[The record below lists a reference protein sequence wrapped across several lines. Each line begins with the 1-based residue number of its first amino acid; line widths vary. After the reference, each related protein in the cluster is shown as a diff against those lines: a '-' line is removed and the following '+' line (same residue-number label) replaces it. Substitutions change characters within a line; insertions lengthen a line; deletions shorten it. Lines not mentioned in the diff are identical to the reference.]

1 MDDFI
6 KVHTKIPA
14 NPDTPYIVK
23 SEMLPL
29 GESPSNEL
37 YVNMSSQT
45 IVNRLLKRPQIQV
58 DFTYDVSV
66 DNLMILMIG
75 ISNEGHEYLPISVV
89 LTSREN
95 EKKKDWNWRLSWK
108 CKGRWCHSAMR
119 SMLNLK
125 KQFDWCAIPTCA
137 GNVVSEESKLNRC
150 VFLDFAPKKF
160 ESLPTLFLISHL
172 FCFCS
177 LIANSYLNL
186 NLAKKEVL
194 WHPQSNFNFFK
205 FKLIEEKNVFFDSKT
220 QLKRKII
227 FHRWTFHHYLWYNF
241 CLAVIPH
248 WRQTLT
254 Q

>member
-1 MDDFI
+1 MLITLYLSKFLLLGKIDNRGSIYCRWQKKLYLKIHRIRTKLGKERHQLTIAELDDFI

-89 LTSREN
+89 LTS
-95 EKKKDWNWRLSWK
+95 
-108 CKGRWCHSAMR
+108 
-119 SMLNLK
+119 
-125 KQFDWCAIPTCA
+125 
-137 GNVVSEESKLNRC
+137 
-150 VFLDFAPKKF
+150 
-160 ESLPTLFLISHL
+160 
-172 FCFCS
+172 
-177 LIANSYLNL
+177 
-186 NLAKKEVL
+186 
-194 WHPQSNFNFFK
+194 
-205 FKLIEEKNVFFDSKT
+205 
-220 QLKRKII
+220 
-227 FHRWTFHHYLWYNF
+227 
-241 CLAVIPH
+241 PH
-248 WRQTLT
+248 WASTGGHIAYFN
-254 Q
+254 

>member
-1 MDDFI
+1 MITEEVDTADGRKKLYLKINRILTKLGKGRHQLTIAEWDDFI

-95 EKKKDWNWRLSWK
+95 EKKKD
-108 CKGRWCHSAMR
+108 
-119 SMLNLK
+119 
-125 KQFDWCAIPTCA
+125 
-137 GNVVSEESKLNRC
+137 
-150 VFLDFAPKKF
+150 
-160 ESLPTLFLISHL
+160 
-172 FCFCS
+172 
-177 LIANSYLNL
+177 
-186 NLAKKEVL
+186 
-194 WHPQSNFNFFK
+194 
-205 FKLIEEKNVFFDSKT
+205 
-220 QLKRKII
+220 
-227 FHRWTFHHYLWYNF
+227 
-241 CLAVIPH
+241 
-248 WRQTLT
+248 
-254 Q
+254 